1 MIKLGLLWRLSPSFR
16 KDNPH
21 GLEEISPSLDL
32 IETMLMASVRERVV
46 PFSKI
51 TSQILRT
58 LTLGSG
64 GT

>member
-1 MIKLGLLWRLSPSFR
+1 MTKLGLLWKSSLSFR

-32 IETMLMASVRERVV
+32 IETMLIAYVRKRVV
-46 PFSKI
+46 PFSTI